1 MQADSATTLVING
14 GEINVRTEGDGIDS
28 NGSFEMN
35 GGTLVVMGPTK
46 SGNGSL
52 DVNGS
57 AVITGG
63 TVVMA
68 GASGMA
74 TNFTGAS
81 QGTMLINTGNQSE
94 GTDICVKDSSGNEIV
109 KVTAD
114 CSYQTVLIS
123 SPELTAGNN
132 YTFTAGNYEESITL
146 DDYISGGGSGF
157 GPGGMM
163 PDGAP
168 GGMNGGDPGAFPGGG
183 RGNRPQ

>member
-14 GEINVRTEGDGIDS
+14 GEIHVRTEGDGIDS
-28 NGSFEMN
+28 NGSFEMT
-35 GGTLVVMGPTK
+35 GGTLVVMGPTR

-74 TNFTGAS
+74 TNFTSAS
-81 QGTMLINTGNQSE
+81 QGTMLINIGSQSE
-94 GTDICVKDSSGNEIV
+94 GTGISVKDSSGKEIIN
-109 KVTAD
+109 VTAD

-123 SPELTAGNN
+123 SPELVLGNN
-132 YTFTAGNYEESITL
+132 YTFTAGDYEETIVL
-146 DDYISGGGSGF
+146 EDNISGGGSGF

-163 PDGAP
+163 P
-168 GGMNGGDPGAFPGGG
+168 GGDPGAFPGGD
-183 RGNRPQ
+183 RGSRPQ